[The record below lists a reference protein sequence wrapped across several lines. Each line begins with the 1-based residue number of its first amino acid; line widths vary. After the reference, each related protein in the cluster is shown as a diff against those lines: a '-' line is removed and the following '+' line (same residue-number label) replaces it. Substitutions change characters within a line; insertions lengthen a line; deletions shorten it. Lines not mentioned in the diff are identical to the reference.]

1 MSLKRNILVAGLIT
15 AFLLGGNCMPV
26 SARKNNPE
34 KTEKTSKESKGK
46 QRKFLFFKR
55 KSKKTEDEK
64 PAPPSAYKQLTGR
77 DSLAMSGVMNVISKG
92 DTVYLELPANLLG
105 KPFLVSNKL
114 QQVPAELN
122 EASANKGI
130 NYANQMVRFEW
141 DKKEKTVKMR
151 QQRVTPEVPEN
162 SYLARSVADN
172 YLDPIIASMKVEGVS
187 PDSASVIFK
196 VSDFFNGKKNVL
208 NDVFNDINI
217 GTSPLSELS
226 RIVSVK
232 AYDRSVVAKSELTT
246 TVREG
251 MSKVNVTV
259 VVSTA
264 ICLLPEVPM
273 DRRREDWRVG
283 YFSTPSTIYNDEQQ
297 RVEHTSYITRWRLE
311 PKDTAAYLRGELTEP
326 VKPIDFYIGGAV
338 PEHLRPYIIKGIT
351 DWNKAFERAGFKN
364 AVRAIV
370 PNDTLDVE
378 GDDMHYSVLT
388 YAASEK
394 ANAMG
399 PSTIDPRTGEILEA
413 DIIWW
418 HNVQSLISEWIT
430 VQTGAVDPR
439 ARSLKLPIELIGD
452 AVRFVACHEVG
463 HSLGLRHNMMASAAY
478 PTDSLRSESFTSR
491 MGGTSASIMDYARF
505 NYVAQPGDNV
515 KVMSPNIGPYDLMAI
530 EWGYRWYPDGTNEDK
545 VLSDLLGKY
554 KGKEYRYSEAQPQ
567 RSAVDPRA
575 LSEDLGDDPV
585 KSARL
590 GVENLKRVM
599 PNLIEWT
606 RNNKPGQNYD
616 EAGNL
621 YAAVI
626 FQWSLYHYHVMANI
640 GGIYMERPNV
650 DWHKDPEKQAYVF
663 VEKER
668 QKESV
673 QFLLDEVLCFPEWLF
688 GSPFSTQV
696 FPLRKT
702 PLGTTEQEPAML
714 LKNQQNYILWD
725 LLANDR
731 LVRMYQNE
739 WMNGEKAFTAV
750 EMIQMLH
757 ESIFKKTIAGKKLN
771 VMERSLQKSFVDALI
786 TAAAESEGVKINKS
800 LDGEK
805 AVSGSGSR
813 TIDMTMTQI
822 TRNSD
827 ALSVKRSELIRIM
840 KLLKSKAKSGD
851 LSTQMHY
858 DDVVLRIQTAL
869 GLQK

>member
-1 MSLKRNILVAGLIT
+1 MNKKLLIIGLVSILVS
-15 AFLLGGNCMPV
+15 GNTIASTSSKQTDKV
-26 SARKNNPE
+26 ETSS
-34 KTEKTSKESKGK
+34 SKEKKTKKG
-46 QRKFLFFKR
+46 FLFFK
-55 KSKKTEDEK
+55 KKKADEEK
-64 PAPPSAYKQLTGR
+64 TVPPSAYKQMTGR
-77 DSLAMSGVMNVISKG
+77 DSLVMSGVMNVIQKG
-92 DTVYLELPANLLG
+92 DTIFLELPTRLLG

-114 QQVPAELN
+114 QQVPVELN
-122 EASANKGI
+122 ESSANKGV

-141 DKKEKTVKMR
+141 DQKGKTVKVH
-151 QQRVTPEVPEN
+151 QQRVTPEAPKN
-162 SYLARSVADN
+162 SHLARSVADN
-172 YLDPIIASMKVEGVS
+172 YIDPIIASLKVEGVA

-196 VSDFFNGKKNVL
+196 VNDLFNGKKNVL

-217 GTSPLSELS
+217 GTSPVSDLS

-232 AYDRSVVAKSELTT
+232 SYEQSVVALSELTT
-246 TVREG
+246 TVHEG
-251 MSKVNVTV
+251 LSKVNVTV

-264 ICLLPEVPM
+264 IFLLPEEPM
-273 DRRREDWRVG
+273 ARRREDWRVG
-283 YFSTPSTIYNDEQQ
+283 YFSTPATLFNDLQQ
-297 RVEHTSYITRWRLE
+297 RVEHTSYITRWRLV
-311 PKDTAAYLRGELTEP
+311 PSDTAAYMRGELTEP
-326 VKPIDFYIGGAV
+326 VKPIRFYIGKEV
-338 PEHLRPYIIKGIT
+338 PEHLRPYIIKGIL
-351 DWNKAFERAGFKN
+351 DWNPAFERAGFKN
-364 AVRAIV
+364 AVQAIV
-370 PNDTLDVE
+370 PHDTLDVN
-378 GDDMHYSVLT
+378 GDDMFYSVLT

-439 ARSLKLPIELIGD
+439 ARSLELPIELIGD

-478 PTDSLRSESFTSR
+478 PTDSLRSASFTSR

-530 EWGYRWYPDGTNEDK
+530 EWGYRWYPAGTDEDQ
-545 VLSDLLGKY
+545 VLSEFVAKH
-554 KGKEYRYSEAQPQ
+554 KGKEYRYSEAQQQ

-590 GVENLKRVM
+590 GIENLKRIM
-599 PNLIEWT
+599 PNLVEWT
-606 RNNKPGQNYD
+606 RNNKLGQNYD
-616 EAGNL
+616 EAANL
-621 YAAVI
+621 YSAI
-626 FQWSLYHYHVMANI
+626 IYQWNLYHYHVMANI
-640 GGIYMERPNV
+640 GGIYMDRPTI
-650 DWHKDPEKQAYVF
+650 DWINNPEKPAYTF

-668 QKESV
+668 QREAV

-688 GSPFSTQV
+688 GSSFSNQI

-739 WMNGEKAFTAV
+739 WMNGNKAFTAV
-750 EMIQMLH
+750 EMLDMLH
-757 ESIFKKTIAGKKLN
+757 QSIFRKTIKGQKLN

-800 LDGEK
+800 LSDERG
-805 AVSGSGSR
+805 VSSSGSR
-813 TIDMTMTQI
+813 TMDMTMTQI
-822 TRNSD
+822 TRTSD

-840 KLLKSKAKSGD
+840 KLMKNRGTSGD

>member
-1 MSLKRNILVAGLIT
+1 MSLKRNILAAGLIA

-34 KTEKTSKESKGK
+34 KTEKTSKDSKGK

-55 KSKKTEDEK
+55 KSKKAEDEK

-77 DSLAMSGVMNVISKG
+77 DSLAMSGIMNVVSKG

-650 DWHKDPEKQAYVF
+650 DWHKDPEKQAYIF

-668 QKESV
+668 QKEAV

>member
-1 MSLKRNILVAGLIT
+1 MILNRKMMTWAVLA
-15 AFLLGGNCMPV
+15 AFLFGTIDMAAEIEAPLLKKQETSTSVENKKKP
-26 SARKNNPE
+26 KE
-34 KTEKTSKESKGK
+34 KK
-46 QRKFLFFKR
+46 
-55 KSKKTEDEK
+55 KSKKKKGEEQVA
-64 PAPPSAYKQLTGR
+64 APSKYKTMTGR
-77 DSLAMSGVMNVISKG
+77 DSLSLSGVMNVIQKG
-92 DTVYLELPANLLG
+92 DTLYLELPADLLG

-122 EASANKGI
+122 EASANKGV

-141 DKKEKTVKMR
+141 DKQAKVVKMR
-151 QQRVTPEVPEN
+151 QQRVTPEAPEG

-172 YLDPIIASMKVEGVS
+172 YIDPIIASLKVECVS
-187 PDSASVIFK
+187 PDSTSVIFK
-196 VSDFFNGKKNVL
+196 VNDLFNGKKNVL
-208 NDVFNDINI
+208 NDVFNDINL
-217 GTSPLSELS
+217 GTSPVAELS
-226 RIVSVK
+226 RVVSVK
-232 AYDRSVVAKSELTT
+232 SYERSVVAKSELTT

-264 ICLLPEVPM
+264 ICLLPEEPM
-273 DRRREDWRVG
+273 ARRREDWRVG
-283 YFSTPSTIYNDEQQ
+283 YFSTPAMIYNDYQQ
-297 RVEHTSYITRWRLE
+297 RVENTSYITRWRLV
-311 PKDTAAYLRGELTEP
+311 PSDTVAYMRGELTEP
-326 VKPIDFYIGGAV
+326 VKPITFYIGGAV
-338 PEHLRPYIIKGIT
+338 PEHLRPYIVQGIL

-364 AVRAIV
+364 AVRAII
-370 PNDTLDVE
+370 PDDTLDVE
-378 GDDMHYSVLT
+378 GDDMRYSVLT

-399 PSTIDPRTGEILEA
+399 PSTLDPRTGEILEA

-418 HNVQSLISEWIT
+418 HNVQSLISEWIV
-430 VQTGAVDPR
+430 VQTGAVDSR
-439 ARSLKLPIELIGD
+439 ARSLELPIELIGD

-478 PTDSLRSESFTSR
+478 PTDSLRSETFTSR

-505 NYVAQPGDNV
+505 NYVAQPGDGV
-515 KVMSPNIGPYDLMAI
+515 KIMSPHIGPYDLMAI
-530 EWGYRWYPDGTNEDK
+530 EWGYRWYPEGTNEDEILEAFLAK
-545 VLSDLLGKY
+545 HQ
-554 KGKEYRYSEAQPQ
+554 GKEYRYSETQQQ

-575 LSEDLGDDPV
+575 LSEDLGDDPI

-590 GVENLKRVM
+590 GIENLKRVM
-599 PNLIEWT
+599 PHLIDWT

-616 EAGNL
+616 EAAGL
-621 YAAVI
+621 YSAVI
-626 FQWSLYHYHVMANI
+626 YQWTLYLYHVMANI
-640 GGIYMERPNV
+640 GGIYLDRPTIEWSNV
-650 DWHKDPEKQAYVF
+650 PRRSAYTF

-668 QKESV
+668 QKEAV

-688 GSPFSTQV
+688 GSTFSTQIY
-696 FPLRKT
+696 PLRKT

-739 WMNGEKAFTAV
+739 WMNGDEAFTAV
-750 EMIQMLH
+750 ELLQMLH
-757 ESIFKKTIAGKKLN
+757 QSIFRKTIAGQKLN

-786 TAAAESEGVKINKS
+786 TAAAENEGVKINKS
-800 LDGEK
+800 IAEERLV
-805 AVSGSGSR
+805 AGSGSR

-822 TRNSD
+822 TRTSD
-827 ALSVKRSELIRIM
+827 ALSVKRAELLSIM
-840 KLLKSKAKSGD
+840 KLMKSRANSGD

>member
-1 MSLKRNILVAGLIT
+1 MSLKRNILTAGLIA

-55 KSKKTEDEK
+55 KSKKAEDEK

-567 RSAVDPRA
+567 RSAVDPRS

-650 DWHKDPEKQAYVF
+650 DWHKDPEKQAYIF

-668 QKESV
+668 QKEAV
-673 QFLLDEVLCFPEWLF
+673 QFLLDEVLCFPEWLSALR
-688 GSPFSTQV
+688 SPPRYSRSAK
-696 FPLRKT
+696 LRWAQ
-702 PLGTTEQEPAML
+702 P
-714 LKNQQNYILWD
+714 
-725 LLANDR
+725 
-731 LVRMYQNE
+731 
-739 WMNGEKAFTAV
+739 
-750 EMIQMLH
+750 
-757 ESIFKKTIAGKKLN
+757 
-771 VMERSLQKSFVDALI
+771 
-786 TAAAESEGVKINKS
+786 
-800 LDGEK
+800 
-805 AVSGSGSR
+805 SR
-813 TIDMTMTQI
+813 N
-822 TRNSD
+822 RPCC
-827 ALSVKRSELIRIM
+827 
-840 KLLKSKAKSGD
+840 
-851 LSTQMHY
+851 
-858 DDVVLRIQTAL
+858 
-869 GLQK
+869 

>member
-1 MSLKRNILVAGLIT
+1 MNRKKMLISLATALLLQGTINQIT
-15 AFLLGGNCMPV
+15 AASLYPSDKSEKSNKEV
-26 SARKNNPE
+26 RK
-34 KTEKTSKESKGK
+34 SSKG
-46 QRKFLFFKR
+46 FLFFK
-55 KSKKTEDEK
+55 KKQKEEEK
-64 PAPPSAYKQLTGR
+64 PAPPSAYKTMTGR
-77 DSLAMSGVMNVISKG
+77 DSLSMSGVMNVIQKG
-92 DTVYLELPANLLG
+92 DTVYLELPTRLLG
-105 KPFLVSNKL
+105 KPFLISNKL
-114 QQVPAELN
+114 QRVPIELN

-141 DKKEKTVKMR
+141 DQKSKTVKMH
-151 QQRVTPEVPEN
+151 QQRVTPEVPKD

-172 YLDPIIASMKVEGVS
+172 YIDPIIASLKVEGMA
-187 PDSASVIFK
+187 PDSTSVIFK

-217 GTSPLSELS
+217 GTSPVSELS

-232 AYDRSVVAKSELTT
+232 AYDQSVVAHSELTT
-246 TVREG
+246 TVHEG
-251 MSKVNVTV
+251 LSKVNVTV
-259 VVSTA
+259 EVSTA
-264 ICLLPEVPM
+264 ICLLPEKPM
-273 DRRREDWRVG
+273 ARRREDWRVG
-283 YFSTPSTIYNDEQQ
+283 YFSTPATIFNDEQQ
-297 RVEHTSYITRWRLE
+297 RVEHTNYITRWRLE
-311 PKDTAAYLRGELTEP
+311 PKDTAAYMRGELTEP
-326 VKPIDFYIGGAV
+326 VKPITFYIGGAV
-338 PEHLRPYIIKGIT
+338 PEHLRPYIIKGIL
-351 DWNKAFERAGFKN
+351 DWNPAFEKAGFKN
-364 AVRAIV
+364 AVQAIV
-370 PNDTLDVE
+370 PHDSLDVD

-439 ARSLKLPIELIGD
+439 ARSLELPIELIGD

-478 PTDSLRSESFTSR
+478 PTDSLRSASFTSR

-515 KVMSPNIGPYDLMAI
+515 KVMSPNIGSYDFMAI
-530 EWGYRWYPDGTNEDK
+530 EWGYRWYPVGTDEEK
-545 VLSDLLGKY
+545 VLSEFLAKH
-554 KGKEYRYSEAQPQ
+554 KGKEYRYSEAQSQ

-575 LSEDLGDDPV
+575 LSEDLGDDPI

-590 GVENLKRVM
+590 GIENLKRIM

-616 EAGNL
+616 EAANL
-621 YAAVI
+621 YSAI
-626 FQWSLYHYHVMANI
+626 IYQWNLYHYHVMANI
-640 GGIYMERPNV
+640 GGIYMDRPTI
-650 DWHKDPEKQAYVF
+650 DWINNPEKQAYTF

-668 QKESV
+668 QRDAV

-688 GSPFSTQV
+688 GSPFSTQI

-702 PLGTTEQEPAML
+702 PFGTTEQEPAML

-739 WMNGEKAFTAV
+739 WMNGNKAFTAV
-750 EMIQMLH
+750 DMLDMLH
-757 ESIFKKTIAGKKLN
+757 NSIFRKTIAGQKLN

-800 LDGEK
+800 LTDEK
-805 AVSGSGSR
+805 QISSSGSR
-813 TIDMTMTQI
+813 TLDMTMTQI
-822 TRNSD
+822 TRTSD

-840 KLLKSKAKSGD
+840 RLMKNRRTSGD

-858 DDVVLRIQTAL
+858 EDVILRIQTAL

>member
-1 MSLKRNILVAGLIT
+1 MSLKRNILTAGLIA

-55 KSKKTEDEK
+55 KSKKAEDEK

-650 DWHKDPEKQAYVF
+650 DWHKDPEKQAYIF

-668 QKESV
+668 QKEAV

-800 LDGEK
+800 LDSEK

>member
-1 MSLKRNILVAGLIT
+1 MSLKRNILAAGLIA

-34 KTEKTSKESKGK
+34 KTEKTSKDSKGK

-55 KSKKTEDEK
+55 KSKKAEDEK

-77 DSLAMSGVMNVISKG
+77 DSLAMSGIMNVVSKG

-575 LSEDLGDDPV
+575 LSEDLGDDPM

-650 DWHKDPEKQAYVF
+650 DWHKDPEKQAYIF

-668 QKESV
+668 QKEAV

>member
-1 MSLKRNILVAGLIT
+1 MTLKRELLTIGLLA
-15 AFLLGGNCMPV
+15 AFLLGGNNMSV
-26 SARKNNPE
+26 SARKKNPE
-34 KTEKTSKESKGK
+34 KTEIASKESKGK
-46 QRKFLFFKR
+46 QKKFLFFKR
-55 KSKKTEDEK
+55 KNKKSEEEK
-64 PAPPSAYKQLTGR
+64 PAPPSAYKKLTGR

-92 DTVYLELPANLLG
+92 DTVYLELPVKLLG

-114 QQVPAELN
+114 QQVPVELN
-122 EASANKGI
+122 ESSANKGI

-141 DKKEKTVKMR
+141 DKEGKTVKMR
-151 QQRVTPEVPEN
+151 QQRVTPEVPQN
-162 SYLARSVADN
+162 SHLARSVADN
-172 YLDPIIASMKVEGVS
+172 YIDPIIASMKVEGVA
-187 PDSASVIFK
+187 PDSSSVIFK

-208 NDVFNDINI
+208 NDIFNDINI
-217 GTSPLSELS
+217 GTSPVSDLS

-232 AYDRSVVAKSELTT
+232 SYERSVVAKSELTT
-246 TVREG
+246 TVHEG
-251 MSKVNVTV
+251 LSKVNVTV

-264 ICLLPEVPM
+264 ICLLPEKPM
-273 DRRREDWRVG
+273 ARRREDWRVG

-297 RVEHTSYITRWRLE
+297 KVEHASYITRWRLE
-311 PKDTAAYLRGELTEP
+311 PKDTAAYMRGELTEP

-338 PEHLRPYIIKGIT
+338 PAHLRPYIIKGIL
-351 DWNKAFERAGFKN
+351 DWNVAFERAGFKN

-370 PNDTLDVE
+370 PDDTLDVE

-478 PTDSLRSESFTSR
+478 PTDSLRSESFTTR

-515 KVMSPNIGPYDLMAI
+515 KVMSPNIGVYDLMAI
-530 EWGYRWYPDGTNEDK
+530 EWGYRWYPQGTNEDE
-545 VLSDLLGKY
+545 VLSAFLEKH

-567 RSAVDPRA
+567 RAAVDPRA

-590 GVENLKRVM
+590 GIENLKRVM
-599 PNLIEWT
+599 PNLVEWT
-606 RNNKPGQNYD
+606 KNDKPGQNYD
-616 EAGNL
+616 EAAGL
-621 YAAVI
+621 YSAII

-640 GGIYMERPNV
+640 GGIYMERPDIEWQN
-650 DWHKDPEKQAYVF
+650 DPAKKAYIF

-668 QKESV
+668 QKEAV

-688 GSPFSTQV
+688 GSHFSTQI

-702 PLGTTEQEPAML
+702 PFGTTEQEPAML
-714 LKNQQNYILWD
+714 LKNQQNYIFWD

-739 WMNGEKAFTAV
+739 WMNGEDAFTAV
-750 EMIQMLH
+750 EMLQMLH
-757 ESIFKKTIAGKKLN
+757 ESIFKKTIAGQKLN

-800 LDGEK
+800 IAEDRHI
-805 AVSGSGSR
+805 ASSGSR

-822 TRNSD
+822 TRTSD
-827 ALSVKRSELIRIM
+827 ALSVKRSELIRILKLM
-840 KLLKSKAKSGD
+840 KSRAKSGD

-858 DDVVLRIQTAL
+858 DDVMLRIQTAL

>member
-1 MSLKRNILVAGLIT
+1 MSLLTLGNTVA
-15 AFLLGGNCMPV
+15 
-26 SARKNNPE
+26 SASSKKSDKVETSSPKE
-34 KTEKTSKESKGK
+34 KKVQKG
-46 QRKFLFFKR
+46 FLFFK
-55 KSKKTEDEK
+55 KKKAEEEK
-64 PAPPSAYKQLTGR
+64 PEPLSAYKTMTGR
-77 DSLAMSGVMNVISKG
+77 DSLSLSGVMNVIQKG
-92 DTVYLELPANLLG
+92 DTVYLELPVQLLG

-114 QQVPAELN
+114 QRVPIELN

-130 NYANQMVRFEW
+130 NYANQMIRFEW
-141 DKKEKTVKMR
+141 NKNDKMVKIH
-151 QQRVTPEVPEN
+151 QQRVTPEAPKN
-162 SYLARSVADN
+162 SYLARSVVDN
-172 YLDPIIASMKVEGVS
+172 YIDPIIASLKVEGVA
-187 PDSASVIFK
+187 PDSTSVIFK
-196 VSDFFNGKKNVL
+196 VNDLFNGKKNVL

-217 GTSPLSELS
+217 GTAPVSELS

-232 AYDRSVVAKSELTT
+232 SYEQSVVAQSELTT

-251 MSKVNVTV
+251 LSKVNVTV

-264 ICLLPEVPM
+264 ICLLPEEPM
-273 DRRREDWRVG
+273 ARRREDWRVG
-283 YFSTPSTIYNDEQQ
+283 YFSTPATIFNDLQQ
-297 RVEHTSYITRWRLE
+297 RVEHTNYITRWRLV
-311 PKDTAAYLRGELTEP
+311 PRDTAAYMRGELTEP
-326 VKPIDFYIGGAV
+326 VKPIRFYIGNEV
-338 PEHLRPYIIKGIT
+338 PEHLRPYIIKGIL
-351 DWNKAFERAGFKN
+351 DWNPAFERAGFKN
-364 AVRAIV
+364 AVQAIV
-370 PNDTLDVE
+370 PHDTLDVD
-378 GDDMHYSVLT
+378 GDDMRYSVLT

-430 VQTGAVDPR
+430 VQTGAVDTR
-439 ARSLKLPIELIGD
+439 ARSLELPIELIGD

-478 PTDSLRSESFTSR
+478 PTDSLRSASFTSR

-530 EWGYRWYPDGTNEDK
+530 EWGYRWYPAGTDEEQ
-545 VLSDLLGKY
+545 VLSEFISKH
-554 KGKEYRYSEAQPQ
+554 KGKEYRYSEAQQQ

-590 GVENLKRVM
+590 GIENLKRIM

-606 RNNKPGQNYD
+606 RNNKLGQNYD
-616 EAGNL
+616 EAANL
-621 YAAVI
+621 YSAI
-626 FQWSLYHYHVMANI
+626 IYQWNLYHYHVMANI
-640 GGIYMERPNV
+640 GGIYMDRPTI
-650 DWHKDPEKQAYVF
+650 DWIDDPEKPAYTF

-668 QKESV
+668 QREAVK
-673 QFLLDEVLCFPEWLF
+673 FLLDEVLCFPEWLF
-688 GSPFSTQV
+688 GTSFSTQI
-696 FPLRKT
+696 FPLRNT
-702 PLGTTEQEPAML
+702 PFGTTEQEPAML

-739 WMNGEKAFTAV
+739 WMNGNKAFTAV
-750 EMIQMLH
+750 EMLDMLH
-757 ESIFKKTIAGKKLN
+757 QSIFRKTINGQKLN

-800 LDGEK
+800 LSDDREI
-805 AVSGSGSR
+805 SNSGSR
-813 TIDMTMTQI
+813 TLDMTMTQI
-822 TRNSD
+822 TRTSD

-840 KLLKSKAKSGD
+840 KLMKNRLASGD

-858 DDVVLRIQTAL
+858 DDVILRIQTAL

>member
-1 MSLKRNILVAGLIT
+1 MSLKRNILATGLIA

-55 KSKKTEDEK
+55 KSKKAEDEK

-92 DTVYLELPANLLG
+92 DTVYLELPANMLG

-283 YFSTPSTIYNDEQQ
+283 YFSTPSTIYNDDQQ

-370 PNDTLDVE
+370 PDDTLDVE

-650 DWHKDPEKQAYVF
+650 DWHKDPEKQAYIF

-668 QKESV
+668 QKEAV

-827 ALSVKRSELIRIM
+827 VLSVKRSELIRIM

>member
-1 MSLKRNILVAGLIT
+1 
-15 AFLLGGNCMPV
+15 MPV

-55 KSKKTEDEK
+55 KSKKAEDEK

-567 RSAVDPRA
+567 RSAVDPRS

-650 DWHKDPEKQAYVF
+650 DWHKDPEKQAYIF

-668 QKESV
+668 QKEAV

-840 KLLKSKAKSGD
+840 KLLRSKAKSGD

>member
-1 MSLKRNILVAGLIT
+1 
-15 AFLLGGNCMPV
+15 
-26 SARKNNPE
+26 
-34 KTEKTSKESKGK
+34 
-46 QRKFLFFKR
+46 
-55 KSKKTEDEK
+55 
-64 PAPPSAYKQLTGR
+64 
-77 DSLAMSGVMNVISKG
+77 
-92 DTVYLELPANLLG
+92 
-105 KPFLVSNKL
+105 
-114 QQVPAELN
+114 
-122 EASANKGI
+122 
-130 NYANQMVRFEW
+130 
-141 DKKEKTVKMR
+141 
-151 QQRVTPEVPEN
+151 
-162 SYLARSVADN
+162 
-172 YLDPIIASMKVEGVS
+172 
-187 PDSASVIFK
+187 
-196 VSDFFNGKKNVL
+196 
-208 NDVFNDINI
+208 
-217 GTSPLSELS
+217 
-226 RIVSVK
+226 
-232 AYDRSVVAKSELTT
+232 
-246 TVREG
+246 
-251 MSKVNVTV
+251 
-259 VVSTA
+259 
-264 ICLLPEVPM
+264 
-273 DRRREDWRVG
+273 
-283 YFSTPSTIYNDEQQ
+283 
-297 RVEHTSYITRWRLE
+297 
-311 PKDTAAYLRGELTEP
+311 
-326 VKPIDFYIGGAV
+326 
-338 PEHLRPYIIKGIT
+338 
-351 DWNKAFERAGFKN
+351 
-364 AVRAIV
+364 
-370 PNDTLDVE
+370 
-378 GDDMHYSVLT
+378 
-388 YAASEK
+388 
-394 ANAMG
+394 
-399 PSTIDPRTGEILEA
+399 
-413 DIIWW
+413 
-418 HNVQSLISEWIT
+418 
-430 VQTGAVDPR
+430 
-439 ARSLKLPIELIGD
+439 
-452 AVRFVACHEVG
+452 
-463 HSLGLRHNMMASAAY
+463 
-478 PTDSLRSESFTSR
+478 
-491 MGGTSASIMDYARF
+491 
-505 NYVAQPGDNV
+505 
-515 KVMSPNIGPYDLMAI
+515 
-530 EWGYRWYPDGTNEDK
+530 
-545 VLSDLLGKY
+545 
-554 KGKEYRYSEAQPQ
+554 
-567 RSAVDPRA
+567 
-575 LSEDLGDDPV
+575 V

-650 DWHKDPEKQAYVF
+650 DWHKDPEKQAYIF

-668 QKESV
+668 QKEAV

>member
-1 MSLKRNILVAGLIT
+1 MILNRKMMTWAVLA
-15 AFLLGGNCMPV
+15 AFLFGTIDMAAEIEAPLLKKQETSTSVENKKKP
-26 SARKNNPE
+26 KE
-34 KTEKTSKESKGK
+34 KK
-46 QRKFLFFKR
+46 
-55 KSKKTEDEK
+55 KSKKKKGEEQVA
-64 PAPPSAYKQLTGR
+64 APSKYKTMTGR
-77 DSLAMSGVMNVISKG
+77 DSLSLSGVMNVIQKG
-92 DTVYLELPANLLG
+92 DTLYLELPADLLG

-122 EASANKGI
+122 EASANKGV

-141 DKKEKTVKMR
+141 DKQAKVVKMR
-151 QQRVTPEVPEN
+151 QQRVTPEVPEG

-172 YLDPIIASMKVEGVS
+172 YIDPIIASLKVECVS
-187 PDSASVIFK
+187 PDSTSVIFK
-196 VSDFFNGKKNVL
+196 VNDLFNGKKNVL
-208 NDVFNDINI
+208 NDVFNDINL
-217 GTSPLSELS
+217 GTSPVAELS
-226 RIVSVK
+226 RVVSVK
-232 AYDRSVVAKSELTT
+232 SYERSVVAKSELTT

-264 ICLLPEVPM
+264 ICLLPEEPM
-273 DRRREDWRVG
+273 ARRREDWRVG
-283 YFSTPSTIYNDEQQ
+283 YFSTPAMIYNDYQQ
-297 RVEHTSYITRWRLE
+297 RVENTSYITRWRLV
-311 PKDTAAYLRGELTEP
+311 PSDTVAYMRGELTEP
-326 VKPIDFYIGGAV
+326 VKPITFYIGGAV
-338 PEHLRPYIIKGIT
+338 PEHLRPYIVQGIL

-364 AVRAIV
+364 AVRAVI
-370 PNDTLDVE
+370 PDDTLDVE
-378 GDDMHYSVLT
+378 GDDMRYSVLT

-399 PSTIDPRTGEILEA
+399 PSTLDPRTGEILEA

-418 HNVQSLISEWIT
+418 HNVQSLISEWIV
-430 VQTGAVDPR
+430 VQTGAVDSR
-439 ARSLKLPIELIGD
+439 ARSLELPIELIGD

-478 PTDSLRSESFTSR
+478 PTDSLRSETFTSR

-505 NYVAQPGDNV
+505 NYVAQPGDGV
-515 KVMSPNIGPYDLMAI
+515 KIMSPHIGPYDLMAI
-530 EWGYRWYPDGTNEDK
+530 EWGYRWYPEGTNEDE
-545 VLSDLLGKY
+545 VLEAFLAKHQ
-554 KGKEYRYSEAQPQ
+554 GKEYRYSETQQQ

-575 LSEDLGDDPV
+575 LSEDLGDDPI

-590 GVENLKRVM
+590 GIENLKRVM
-599 PNLIEWT
+599 PHLIDWT

-616 EAGNL
+616 EAAGL
-621 YAAVI
+621 YSAVI
-626 FQWSLYHYHVMANI
+626 YQWTLYLYHVMANI
-640 GGIYMERPNV
+640 GGIYLDRPTIEWSNV
-650 DWHKDPEKQAYVF
+650 PRRSAYTF

-668 QKESV
+668 QKEAV

-688 GSPFSTQV
+688 GSTFSTQIY
-696 FPLRKT
+696 PLRKT

-739 WMNGEKAFTAV
+739 WMNGDEAFTAV
-750 EMIQMLH
+750 ELLQMLH
-757 ESIFKKTIAGKKLN
+757 QSIFRKTIAGQKLN

-786 TAAAESEGVKINKS
+786 TAAAENEGVKINKS
-800 LDGEK
+800 IAEERQV
-805 AVSGSGSR
+805 ASSGSR

-822 TRNSD
+822 TRTSD
-827 ALSVKRSELIRIM
+827 ALSVKRAELLSIM
-840 KLLKSKAKSGD
+840 KLLKNRANSGD

>member
-1 MSLKRNILVAGLIT
+1 
-15 AFLLGGNCMPV
+15 MPV

-34 KTEKTSKESKGK
+34 KTEKASKDSKGK

-55 KSKKTEDEK
+55 KSKKAEDEK

-650 DWHKDPEKQAYVF
+650 DWHKDPEKQAYIF

-668 QKESV
+668 QKEAV

>member
-1 MSLKRNILVAGLIT
+1 MSLKRNILTAGLIA

-34 KTEKTSKESKGK
+34 KTEKASKESKGK

-55 KSKKTEDEK
+55 KSKKAEDEK

-92 DTVYLELPANLLG
+92 DTVYLELPVNLLG

-650 DWHKDPEKQAYVF
+650 DWHKDPEKQAYIF

-668 QKESV
+668 QKEAV

>member
-1 MSLKRNILVAGLIT
+1 
-15 AFLLGGNCMPV
+15 MPV

-34 KTEKTSKESKGK
+34 KTEKTSKDSKGK

-55 KSKKTEDEK
+55 KSKKAEDEK

-370 PNDTLDVE
+370 PDDTLDVE

-650 DWHKDPEKQAYVF
+650 DWHKDPEKQAYIF

-668 QKESV
+668 QKEAV